1 LAEKPQDPRWN
12 VLDVDADPVPALPGQ
27 VASDAEEAQVPRRL
41 TQKLWKFFKMIRVD
55 SKAPGE
61 KWSYFENDMPG
72 LHPINPLKLLPP
84 KLHVVQQYLSQ
95 GIRVNDRER
104 ASILRGRSEGVG
116 AVKTILDQAIPGFA
130 PDKRLKFANQI
141 VDALLDKSV
150 SARLSRKAAQSA
162 GSSST
167 GSRQAQCGL
176 ARSLAEPLAAGAG
189 WRFRHHSLRF
199 DFQRTAVTDWPV
211 FAYSAAEAFAYLI
224 NRRTSAPD
232 LGKHSGD
239 GRDP

>member
-41 TQKLWKFFKMIRVD
+41 TQKLRKCFQMIRVE
-55 SKAPGE
+55 SQAPGE

-84 KLHVVQQYLSQ
+84 ELHVVQQYLSQ

-150 SARLSRKAAQSA
+150 SAQFVARGGPVRRIKLNRKSTTSMRACALPRRASCSRRRLAFPSPFTSTRFSA
-162 GSSST
+162 DG
-167 GSRQAQCGL
+167 GNGL
-176 ARSLAEPLAAGAG
+176 ARRRL
-189 WRFRHHSLRF
+189 FR
-199 DFQRTAVTDWPV
+199 
-211 FAYSAAEAFAYLI
+211 
-224 NRRTSAPD
+224 
-232 LGKHSGD
+232 G
-239 GRDP
+239 